1 MEVAVASAGK
11 ALPSLSQLNSID
23 GAGKWFWG
31 FLKTELAPYPG
42 RAWVVGRV
50 TISATLVMLVIM
62 TFQIPNGFLG
72 AIFTLFLSRENPTA
86 TFVAGLK
93 AIAAFMLATVYTLI
107 GAAMFVADPLT
118 HFLAVGV
125 SLFVSFFLISITNDY
140 GTAVAFGF
148 TIAGAIPLWDR
159 NTLNI
164 NDRVSST
171 LWLGGVVAIGIVI
184 SIIVEY
190 VFRRVHPATDLTEGI
205 GSRLHTVEKV
215 LRSAA
220 AEQPLD
226 SALAKSLSLYSS
238 VGTSRLRRLILRSP
252 YGLHYKAQLGT
263 AVALLGQLVD
273 VAFNFQRSLEERAK
287 TAGTEDLASHIDA
300 ADLAS
305 HIDAADKA
313 RCRRLAD
320 AIDQLGK
327 ALAEKRIAEKIQL
340 SAQPEPSQLPF
351 LSAMERIVALMPDAF
366 SGSSTV
372 QELATAPLDE
382 EQPTRFF
389 ARDAFSNPAHVQF
402 AVRGTMAAMAT
413 YIIYTAIDWPGL
425 STSIATCIIT
435 ALSTIGSSRQKQ
447 FLRLGGVIVGG
458 IIIGFG
464 AQMFV
469 LPYLDSITGFT
480 LLFMF
485 VTALSSWIATSSP
498 RLSYL
503 GVQLALAFYLINLQ
517 EFTIQTSLSI
527 ARDRV
532 FGVLLGL
539 MSMWLIYDRLWQK
552 NALDEMQRLF
562 AHNLEM
568 FAELTEQLLEKDQ
581 IKAIRRIRQ
590 LRDQL
595 NAGFSAVTAQAD
607 AILFEFGPSRQRK
620 LEIREDFRRW
630 QPSIRTLLQVQITSV
645 QYLVNRPLS
654 NFPQPIAQAGVA
666 FEQDVAQV
674 MHAMASEASGK
685 PVAGV
690 PDINMSAT
698 QFQEAIH
705 KYYQDAGTPVPTQAS
720 DILGL
725 AESLANII
733 APLYEDIRD
742 TFAAHNYGTGSHIQ
756 LAHGPA

>member
-1 MEVAVASAGK
+1 
-11 ALPSLSQLNSID
+11 
-23 GAGKWFWG
+23 
-31 FLKTELAPYPG
+31 
-42 RAWVVGRV
+42 
-50 TISATLVMLVIM
+50 
-62 TFQIPNGFLG
+62 
-72 AIFTLFLSRENPTA
+72 
-86 TFVAGLK
+86 
-93 AIAAFMLATVYTLI
+93 
-107 GAAMFVADPLT
+107 MFVDDPLT
-118 HFLAVGV
+118 HFLGVGV

-159 NTLNI
+159 DTLNI
-164 NDRVSST
+164 NDRVSNT
-171 LWLGGVVAIGIVI
+171 LWLGGVVAIGVVIAIV
-184 SIIVEY
+184 VEY

-205 GSRLHTVEKV
+205 ESRLHTVEMV
-215 LRSAA
+215 LRCAA
-220 AEQPLD
+220 AERPLD
-226 SALAKSLSLYSS
+226 SASVKSLALYSS
-238 VGTSRLRRLILRSP
+238 VGTARLRRLIIRSQ
-252 YGLHYKAQLGT
+252 YGLHFKSQMGT

-273 VAFNFQRSLEERAK
+273 VAANFQRALEERAK
-287 TAGTEDLASHIDA
+287 TAGTEDPAP
-300 ADLAS
+300 

-313 RCRRLAD
+313 RCQRLAD

-327 ALAEKRIAEKIQL
+327 ALAAKRMPERIQRP
-340 SAQPEPSQLPF
+340 AQPEPSQLPF

-366 SGSSTV
+366 SGSSTI

-382 EQPTRFF
+382 EQPTHFF

-425 STSIATCIIT
+425 STCIATCIIT

-464 AQMFV
+464 AQIFV
-469 LPYLDSITGFT
+469 LPYLDSIAGFS
-480 LLFMF
+480 LLFMA

-562 AHNLEM
+562 ARNLEM

-581 IKAIRRIRQ
+581 IKAVRRIRQ

-595 NAGFSAVTAQAD
+595 NAGFSAVSAQAD
-607 AILFEFGPSRQRK
+607 AVLFEFGPSRQRQ
-620 LEIREDFRRW
+620 LQIREDFRRW

-654 NFPQPIAQAGVA
+654 DLPRPIAQAGVA

-674 MHAMASEASGK
+674 MHAMANEASGK

-690 PDINMSAT
+690 PDITISAA
-698 QFQEAIH
+698 QFQEAIR

-720 DILGL
+720 DVLGL
-725 AESLANII
+725 AESLATII
-733 APLYEDIRD
+733 GPLYEDIRD
-742 TFAAHNYGTGSHIQ
+742 TFAAHNYGIGNHTQ
-756 LAHGPA
+756 LAHGQA

>member
-1 MEVAVASAGK
+1 MASAGK
-11 ALPSLSQLNSID
+11 ALPSVTRLDSID
-23 GAGKWFWG
+23 DAGKWLWS

-50 TISATLVMLVIM
+50 TIAATLTMLVVM
-62 TFQIPNGFLG
+62 TFQIPSGFLG
-72 AIFTLFLSRENPTA
+72 AIFVLFISRENPTA
-86 TFVAGLK
+86 TFVSGLK
-93 AIAAFMLATVYTLI
+93 AIAAFMLATIYTLI

-118 HFLAVGV
+118 HFLGAAA
-125 SLFVSFFLISITNDY
+125 SLFISFLLISITNDY

-159 NTLNI
+159 TTLNV
-164 NDRVSST
+164 NDRVSNT
-171 LWLGGVVAIGIVI
+171 LWLGGVVAIGVVI

-190 VFRRVHPATDLTEGI
+190 VFRRFHPVTDLTEGI
-205 GSRLHTVEKV
+205 ESRLHTVENV
-215 LRSAA
+215 LRWAG
-220 AEQPLD
+220 EEKPLD
-226 SALAKSLSLYSS
+226 TALAKSLSLYSS
-238 VGTSRLRRLILRSP
+238 VGPARLRRLILRSQ
-252 YGLHYKAQLGT
+252 YSQHFKSQMGT

-287 TAGTEDLASHIDA
+287 AAGIAGHALPIDP
-300 ADLAS
+300 ADR
-305 HIDAADKA
+305 D

-320 AIDQLGK
+320 AIAELGK
-327 ALAEKRIAEKIQL
+327 ALAEKRVAEKIQRPVH
-340 SAQPEPSQLPF
+340 PEPSQLAF
-351 LSAMERIVALMPDAF
+351 LSTMERIVELMPDAF
-366 SGSSTV
+366 SGSSTI
-372 QELATAPLDE
+372 QEFVTAPLDE
-382 EQPTRFF
+382 EQPTPFF
-389 ARDAFSNPAHVQF
+389 ARDAFSNPAHVRF
-402 AVRGTMAAMAT
+402 AVRGTMAAMAA

-464 AQMFV
+464 AQIFV
-469 LPYLDSITGFT
+469 LPYLDSIAGFT
-480 LLFMF
+480 LLFMA
-485 VTALSSWIATSSP
+485 VTALSSWIATASP

-517 EFTIQTSLSI
+517 EFTIQVSLSI

-539 MSMWLIYDRLWQK
+539 LCMWLIYDRLWQK

-562 AHNLEM
+562 ARNLEM

-595 NAGFSAVTAQAD
+595 NAGFSAVNAQAD

-620 LEIREDFRRW
+620 MQIREDLQRW
-630 QPSIRTLLQVQITSV
+630 QPSIRILLQVQIAAV
-645 QYLVNRPLS
+645 QYLVSMPLT
-654 NFPQPIAQAGVA
+654 NLPQPIAQSGVA
-666 FEQDVAQV
+666 FEKDVAQV
-674 MHAMASEASGK
+674 MRAMSGEARGK
-685 PVAGV
+685 PIAGV
-690 PDINMSAT
+690 PDISTSAAN
-698 QFQEAIH
+698 FQETIR

-720 DILGL
+720 DVLGL
-725 AESLANII
+725 AQSLAGII
-733 APLYEDIRD
+733 APLYEDIRN
-742 TFAAHNYGTGSHIQ
+742 TFAAHNYGIGDHTQ
-756 LAHGPA
+756 LVHGQA

>member
-1 MEVAVASAGK
+1 MASAGK
-11 ALPSLSQLNSID
+11 ALFTHLNSID
-23 GAGKWFWG
+23 DARKWLWG

-50 TISATLVMLVIM
+50 TIAASLVMLVVM

-86 TFVAGLK
+86 TFVSGLK

-107 GAAMFVADPLT
+107 GVSMFVDDPLT
-118 HFLAVGV
+118 HFLGVGV
-125 SLFVSFFLISITNDY
+125 SLFVSFFLISIANDY

-159 NTLNI
+159 NTVNI

-184 SIIVEY
+184 SVIVEY
-190 VFRRVHPATDLTEGI
+190 VFRRVHPATDLNEGI
-205 GSRLHTVEKV
+205 EHRLQTVETV
-215 LRSAA
+215 LRCAA

-226 SALAKSLSLYSS
+226 SASVKNLSLYSS
-238 VGTSRLRRLILRSP
+238 VGIARLRRLILRSQ
-252 YGLHYKAQLGT
+252 YSEHFKAQMGT
-263 AVALLGQLVD
+263 AIALLGQLVD
-273 VAFNFQRSLEERAK
+273 VAANFQRSLEERAK
-287 TAGTEDLASHIDA
+287 SAGTE
-300 ADLAS
+300 DLAS

-320 AIDQLGK
+320 AIEELGK
-327 ALAEKRIAEKIQL
+327 ALAEKRMPEGIQRP
-340 SAQPEPSQLPF
+340 AQPEPSQLPF
-351 LSAMERIVALMPDAF
+351 LSAMERIVSLMPDAF
-366 SGSSTV
+366 SGSSTIH
-372 QELATAPLDE
+372 ELATAPLDE
-382 EQPTRFF
+382 EQPTHFF

-447 FLRLGGVIVGG
+447 FLRLGGVILGG

-464 AQMFV
+464 AQIFV
-469 LPYLDSITGFT
+469 LPYLDSIAGFT
-480 LLFMF
+480 LLFMA
-485 VTALSSWIATSSP
+485 VTALSAWIATSSP

-517 EFTIQTSLSI
+517 EFTIQISLSI

-562 AHNLEM
+562 ARNLEM

-595 NAGFSAVTAQAD
+595 NAGFGAVTAQGD
-607 AILFEFGPSRQRK
+607 AILFEFGPSRQRQ
-620 LEIREDFRRW
+620 LQIREDLRRW

-645 QYLVNRPLS
+645 QYLVNKPLT
-654 NFPQPIAQAGVA
+654 NLPEPIAQAGVA
-666 FEQDVAQV
+666 FEKDVAQV
-674 MHAMASEASGK
+674 MHAMASEATGK
-685 PVAGV
+685 PVVGA
-690 PDINMSAT
+690 PDISISAA
-698 QFQEAIH
+698 QFQEAIR

-720 DILGL
+720 DVLGL
-725 AESLANII
+725 AESLASII

-742 TFAAHNYGTGSHIQ
+742 TFAGHNNGIGNHTQ
-756 LAHGPA
+756 LAHGQA